1 MTTYFIERRRAP
13 ALERRLVV
21 GFIAG
26 FIAVLL
32 FHQPALAFLGHIG
45 FTEVGTYSFKATAPF
60 GVPQV
65 ISLAFWGGLWGV
77 LFAAVERRFP
87 RGNLYWL
94 YAFAFGAVFP
104 TLIAWFIVAPL
115 KGLPLAGG
123 WEAHRMIT
131 GLFINGAWGIGT
143 ALLLAIGYRLG
154 IRHWRSE
161 QSARRL

>member
-1 MTTYFIERRRAP
+1 MAAHFIEERRTP
-13 ALERRLVV
+13 ALERRLAL

-32 FHQPALAFLGHIG
+32 FHQPTLAFLNYIG
-45 FTEVGTYSFKATAPF
+45 FTHAGTYSFKAVAPF

-65 ISLAFWGGLWGV
+65 ISLAFWGGVWGV
-77 LFAAVERRFP
+77 LFAAVDRRFP

-94 YAFAFGAVFP
+94 YAFAFGAIFP
-104 TLIAWFIVAPL
+104 TLVAWFIVAPL

-131 GLFINGAWGIGT
+131 GLLINGAWGIGT
-143 ALLLAIGYRLG
+143 ALLLALAYRL
-154 IRHWRSE
+154 RVRQWPSE
-161 QSARRL
+161 LAKPL